1 MNTEFKMPFYA
12 KAALI
17 IIGLF
22 TLFSILYIAQ
32 SILVPIVYSVIIAIL
47 LNPLVRFFVKRKLNR
62 ILAISIVLTSISLL
76 IIGCFAILSTQ
87 LNEFTDALPF
97 ILDKFYEILNGFIDW
112 VSDNFNISTR
122 KINKY
127 ISDSKAQA
135 LSSSGSSIALTVSS
149 VGSALV
155 MLVVIPVYVFMIL
168 FYQSH
173 LVDFIYKLF
182 GENNR
187 KEVGEVFTSSKSII
201 QNYLV
206 ALLIE
211 AGIIAVLNSIGLFVL
226 GIEYA
231 IVLGILGALLNI
243 IPYLGGLIAMAIYML
258 IAIVTKESHSYA
270 LYVLLLYSFIQLIDN
285 NLIMPKLVGSKVKI
299 NALIAIIAVIVGGA
313 VWGVSGMFISLPII
327 AILKIIFD
335 HIPSLKPW
343 GFLLGDTIPTP
354 SLFKFKTT
362 KKQ

>member
-17 IIGLF
+17 FIGLF
-22 TLFSILYIAQ
+22 TLVSILYIAQ
-32 SILVPIVYSVIIAIL
+32 SIIVPIVYSVIIAIL
-47 LNPLVRFFVKRKLNR
+47 LNPLVRFFVKRKMNR
-62 ILAISIVLTSISLL
+62 ILAISIVLTSVSL
-76 IIGCFAILSTQ
+76 IIIMCFAILSTQ
-87 LNEFTDALPF
+87 LNEFTDALPI
-97 ILDKFYEILNGFIDW
+97 ILDKFYEILNSSIDW

-127 ISDSKAQA
+127 ILDSKTEA
-135 LSSSGSSIALTVSS
+135 LSSSGSSIALTLTT
-149 VGSALV
+149 VGSV
-155 MLVVIPVYVFMIL
+155 LVVLVLVPVYVFMIL

-211 AGIIAVLNSIGLFVL
+211 AGIIAVLNSIGLFIL

-313 VWGVSGMFISLPII
+313 IWGVSGMFISLPII

-335 HIPSLKPW
+335 HIPSLQPW

>member
-1 MNTEFKMPFYA
+1 MNPEFKIPFYA
-12 KAALI
+12 KASLI
-17 IIGLF
+17 FIGLF
-22 TLFSILYIAQ
+22 TLVSILYIAQ
-32 SILVPIVYSVIIAIL
+32 SIIVPIVYSVIIAIL
-47 LNPLVRFFVKRKLNR
+47 LNPLVRFFVNKKINR
-62 ILAISIVLTSISLL
+62 ILAISIVLTSVSLF
-76 IIGCFAILSTQ
+76 IILCFAVLSTQ
-87 LNEFTDALPF
+87 LNEFTDALPI
-97 ILDKFYEILNGFIDW
+97 ILDKFYEILNGSIDW

-127 ISDSKAQA
+127 IKDSKTEA
-135 LSSSGSSIALTVSS
+135 LSNSGSSIALTLTT

-155 MLVVIPVYVFMIL
+155 VLVLIPVYVFMIL

-187 KEVGEVFTSSKSII
+187 KQVGEVFTSSKSII
-201 QNYLV
+201 QNYLL

-211 AGIIAVLNSIGLFVL
+211 AGIIAILNSVGLFVL

-243 IPYLGGLIAMAIYML
+243 IPYLGGIIAMGIYML
-258 IAIVTKESHSYA
+258 IAIVTKESYSYV

-285 NLIMPKLVGSKVKI
+285 NFIMPKLVGSKVKI
-299 NALIAIIAVIVGGA
+299 NALIAIIAVIVGGSI
-313 VWGVSGMFISLPII
+313 WGISGMFISLPII

-335 HIPSLKPW
+335 HISSLKPW
-343 GFLLGDTIPTP
+343 GFLLGDTIPVV
-354 SLFKFKTT
+354 SLFTFNTS